1 MPFFLLYHLGHISN
15 SGQRDWKDQTATI
28 LRTREEVIFLRLSEA
43 TLLIMQTCSIFHLVE
58 YELWHTPL
66 LQSYLSHELSYYD
79 FVCLSSPERPTYPP
93 ILLGYQRVSPSIEN
107 WSYFSAGGN
116 IFDIWLFKCTL
127 AVFLFIEAQ
136 SWECSPTL
144 RTPRKAPRSDRLSS
158 VEKWQD
164 NPMEG
169 KWSELISYNGQK
181 KEMDCGRG
189 ERV

>member
-1 MPFFLLYHLGHISN
+1 MGSETERIKPQLYCERGKKWFFCGWVKRPCWSCRHAQS
-15 SGQRDWKDQTATI
+15 
-28 LRTREEVIFLRLSEA
+28 
-43 TLLIMQTCSIFHLVE
+43 SIWLNMNCG
-58 YELWHTPL
+58 TPL
-66 LQSYLSHELSYYD
+66 CFNLIYLMSFPTMILSVFLPQSGPLILQ
-79 FVCLSSPERPTYPP
+79 FC
-93 ILLGYQRVSPSIEN
+93 YQRVSPSIEN

-136 SWECSPTL
+136 SWECSLTL